1 MKKTIILLA
10 TIIISAAAWAQS
22 PEKMSYQAVIR
33 NAANELVTSKPI
45 GIQISILQGISTG
58 TPVYVETQ
66 TPNSNQSG
74 LISLE
79 IGTGNITSGDLT
91 TINWANG
98 PYFIKTE
105 TDPVGGT
112 NYTITGTSQLMS
124 VPYALHAKSAES
136 ISGGITEIDPVFG
149 ASVAKSIQTLD
160 ISNWNAHT
168 IDTDTHID
176 SAGVAA
182 LGYVAGQHT
191 VDTDTQI
198 DSTGITTLGFV
209 SGAHT
214 IDTDTHI
221 DSVGVAALGYVA
233 GQHTVDTDTQI
244 DSTGIATLG
253 FVAGALT
260 VETDPSIPSGN
271 VPGQM
276 LYWNDTAWVTVAS
289 GTEGQSLS
297 FCNGVPTWGPCL
309 IQGTNAYPVTNLVTG
324 RIWMDRN
331 LGATQVA
338 TSSTDTASYGNL
350 YQWGRGSDGHQIP
363 TSNTTSTLSNSDSAG
378 HGDFILAPNTPF
390 NWRSPQNTNLWQ
402 GENGVNNPCPTGYR
416 LPTEAELNAERLSW
430 GSNNSA
436 GAYASPLKLT
446 LVGYRAGSNGTINSS
461 SISGYYWSSTPY
473 TISARLLTFNNS
485 GASINQSSSSDGF
498 PIRCIKD

>member
-1 MKKTIILLA
+1 
-10 TIIISAAAWAQS
+10 
-22 PEKMSYQAVIR
+22 MSI
-33 NAANELVTSKPI
+33 
-45 GIQISILQGISTG
+45 
-58 TPVYVETQ
+58 
-66 TPNSNQSG
+66 
-74 LISLE
+74 E
-79 IGTGNITSGDLT
+79 IGMGSVISGDLT

-98 PYFIKTE
+98 PYYIKTE
-105 TDPVGGT
+105 TDPAGGT
-112 NYTITGTSQLMS
+112 NYSITGTSQLMS
-124 VPYALHAKSAES
+124 VPYALHAKTAEN
-136 ISGGITEIDPVFG
+136 ITGTITETDPVYG
-149 ASVAKSIQTLD
+149 TSVASGIKTSDT
-160 ISNWNAHT
+160 SNWNAHT

-176 SAGVAA
+176 SSGV
-182 LGYVAGQHT
+182 
-191 VDTDTQI
+191 
-198 DSTGITTLGFV
+198 S
-209 SGAHT
+209 
-214 IDTDTHI
+214 
-221 DSVGVAALGYVA
+221 ALGYVA

-309 IQGTNAYPVTNLVTG
+309 IQGTNAYPVTNPVTG

-331 LGATQVA
+331 LGASQVA
-338 TSSTDTASYGNL
+338 TSSTDTASYGDL
-350 YQWGRGSDGHQIP
+350 YQWGRDSEGHQIP
-363 TSNTTSTLSNSDSAG
+363 TSNTTSTLSNSDSAR
-378 HGDFILAPNTPF
+378 HGNFILAPNTPF
-390 NWRSPQNTNLWQ
+390 NWRSTQNTNLWQ
-402 GENGVNNPCPTGYR
+402 GVNGINNPCPTGYR

-446 LVGYRAGSNGTINSS
+446 LVGYRAGGNGTINSS
-461 SISGYYWSSTPY
+461 GISGYYWSSTPY
-473 TISARLLTFNNS
+473 TISARLLSFSNS
-485 GASINQSSSSDGF
+485 GASINQSNSSDGF